1 LAPRSRALYREQLD
15 NDILPFLGD
24 KKVSRVKPSD
34 LDAYL
39 AHLQRQGRAVSTQ
52 RRHLSSIL
60 SGMFSFAV
68 KRQMIAVSPT
78 KAVRAPR
85 LDDGERRFLSM
96 GELRHLA
103 SCFPPQWQGMI
114 LFTGIMGPRWSEV
127 WALRPEHVS
136 PDGRTITIPG
146 TKTRASRRRVA
157 MPEVVRSVVAGQ
169 LWFWATPESLWG
181 PVTSPEAW
189 RATVWRRALAKSG
202 LAPLRFH
209 DLRHTAA
216 ALAIHAGANPVLVQR
231 RLGHANIT
239 VTLGTYAHLFPAAD
253 ESVVGALDELWQRG
267 SKREPGQWAWKSGRP
282 SSLRPPSS
290 TLRPAAWPAT
300 AAAASGSPAG
310 SGRSGTVRSPLSAR
324 RPGSATSSAATRP
337 ATTPTCR
344 RGAGRFGRWPR
355 SST

>member
-1 LAPRSRALYREQLD
+1 MSVERLPGGGWRARWRDASGRPRSKGSKRWTKKDALAYERRMLAERDSGLVETDLTVAELADMWLDASRHLAPRSRALYREQLD

-146 TKTRASRRRVA
+146 TKTRAARRRVT

-239 VTLGTYAHLFPAAD
+239 VTLGTYGHLFPEAD
-253 ESVVGALDELWQRG
+253 ESVVDALDDLWQR
-267 SKREPGQWAWKSGRP
+267 E
-282 SSLRPPSS
+282 L
-290 TLRPAAWPAT
+290 
-300 AAAASGSPAG
+300 
-310 SGRSGTVRSPLSAR
+310 
-324 RPGSATSSAATRP
+324 
-337 ATTPTCR
+337 
-344 RGAGRFGRWPR
+344 GAD
-355 SST
+355 